1 MEKQTIVPVPLEFLE
16 DLQRTLDKAKA
27 PQAAP
32 YVAGLVNG
40 MLSSIIGAAKNNT
53 KEETP

>member
-16 DLQRTLDKAKA
+16 DLRRILDKAKS

-32 YVAGLVNG
+32 YVAGLANG
-40 MLSSIIGAAKNNT
+40 MLSSIIGVAKNNT
-53 KEETP
+53 KEETH